1 MAHFDCPRFH
11 EKFSNLALCTQT
23 IGVIAAIV
31 YAKKA
36 CIMMRKKV
44 RNEQTLFFFV
54 NSTFKYSPITKLAPE
69 QTVILFWRHSG
80 VEGEE

>member
-1 MAHFDCPRFH
+1 M
-11 EKFSNLALCTQT
+11 EQKFSNFRT
-23 IGVIAAIV
+23 V
-31 YAKKA
+31 YANHWRHNSHSL
-36 CIMMRKKV
+36 RKKGLKNDAKNKV
-44 RNEQTLFFFV
+44 ENEQTLFFFV